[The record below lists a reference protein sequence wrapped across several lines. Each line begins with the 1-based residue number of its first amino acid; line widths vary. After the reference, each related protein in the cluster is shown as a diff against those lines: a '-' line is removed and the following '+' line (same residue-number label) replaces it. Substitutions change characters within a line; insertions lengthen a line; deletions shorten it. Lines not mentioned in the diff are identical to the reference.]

1 MFSSS
6 VWLIS
11 FNMIISRSI
20 HVAADGTT
28 SFCLMAEQY
37 SIVYMHHIFIQSSID
52 GHLGCFPVLAIVNS
66 AAMNTGVHVPFQTIA
81 LSRCRP
87 RSGLSGSHGNC
98 FRSFTTSILFS
109 YLANCC
115 SFRDSASKSSAE
127 RTSRVSALGLK
138 PALQWASVKPPA
150 PTPAQPRAPGSITGE
165 AVQAPAVYTW
175 AGGLYVNTQE
185 TGRRP
190 AWPSWEM
197 WMQNCWGLQTHR
209 SF

>member
-1 MFSSS
+1 MLFLDSTYKQYHVMFSSS

-127 RTSRVSALGLK
+127 RTSGVSALGLK
-138 PALQWASVKPPA
+138 PALQ
-150 PTPAQPRAPGSITGE
+150 
-165 AVQAPAVYTW
+165 
-175 AGGLYVNTQE
+175 
-185 TGRRP
+185 
-190 AWPSWEM
+190 
-197 WMQNCWGLQTHR
+197 
-209 SF
+209 